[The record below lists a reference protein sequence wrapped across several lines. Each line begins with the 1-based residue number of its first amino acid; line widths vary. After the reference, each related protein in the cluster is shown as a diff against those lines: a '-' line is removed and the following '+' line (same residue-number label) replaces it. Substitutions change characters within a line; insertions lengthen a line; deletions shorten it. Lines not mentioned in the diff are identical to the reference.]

1 METKNR
7 TPKVDSKAAACTNR
21 DDALREAMLNLRP
34 PRSKPTSSSVPAK
47 PTHRPARKS
56 SKGSKSA
63 DLETLESEPPT
74 EMFTLK
80 GQCSLKEMTF
90 IELTLTG
97 EHTRETA
104 MDLAGYGNL
113 SPGYKRL
120 LASKII
126 QKYESSVGDHR
137 KIMRAMGY
145 GETKVLNLLIDSA
158 VNAKSEMVRLNAR
171 TFLAKC
177 LGMQQDVIDAV
188 TGISIIVNSSTHRP
202 GVESVPGDG
211 GSAMGHTARPV
222 AAAITILK

>member
-1 METKNR
+1 MTTKDQVS
-7 TPKVDSKAAACTNR
+7 KVDPKEAPCSGP
-21 DDALREAMLNLRP
+21 DDELRQAMQNLRP
-34 PRSKPTSSSVPAK
+34 PRNKPTSSSVPAK
-47 PTHRPARKS
+47 PARKPARKS

-63 DLETLESEPPT
+63 DAENLESEPPT

-90 IELTLTG
+90 IQLTLTG

-120 LASKII
+120 LASKIVA
-126 QKYESSVGDHR
+126 KYESSVGDHR

-158 VNAKSEMVRLNAR
+158 VNAKSEWFASMPAPSWLNAWVCNP
-171 TFLAKC
+171 TSW
-177 LGMQQDVIDAV
+177 MW
-188 TGISIIVNSSTHRP
+188 
-202 GVESVPGDG
+202 
-211 GSAMGHTARPV
+211 
-222 AAAITILK
+222 